1 MAATGNQTQFAPRLG
16 AGVQLGEYV
25 LGQPLWPLRIAD
37 AYRANGPKGAATVYV
52 IHAALSVEPTVRDQ
66 IIAGTRIAAALP
78 EHKHL
83 VRTLAA
89 GLTGDILWIATE
101 EVDGSLVRDM
111 LVKKRQ
117 AGTAGFG
124 ARGTGNLITG
134 VSQALGD
141 VQHGA
146 LASES
151 VVVSRN
157 GRVRIA
163 DLALGPGTI
172 AAMQAGLIPW
182 QSSIA
187 PEVQAGAALDA
198 NVDVYAVG
206 ALLYEALVG
215 SALER
220 GGPRPSDVVP
230 GTNTQIDEI
239 VARACHKDREKRFGR
254 VEVLGEVVAE
264 ALGKGGAM
272 QTVAVPTL
280 ERALTLE
287 QHVAKTASLA
297 GGLSPHASAA
307 GINVGSIAAAAG
319 AAAAGAA
326 AAGAAG
332 SGEMVAATS
341 GNVVVDRALAA
352 ALSDINEKWLISKG
366 RLDYGP
372 FSLADVVKQID
383 KGEIVA
389 GNIIMDKDTGARG
402 DIGAHPLLGPMVDA
416 ARARHDDQRRA
427 QAEVKVQSAEK
438 RRGAALYAFIALGV
452 IGAGIAVYFIVN
464 AVRGDDASK
473 KVAGVSKLEGAQLN
487 VTVSMPKTPPA
498 TKHRPGGGHRP
509 SGNTGGPGGQNA
521 SENLGL
527 DMSDD
532 SDETETLGMDKVYA
546 VYSTRGAQLGGCLQ
560 STGAASANIAI
571 MIDGPSGRVNF
582 VKVNGQASGP
592 LYNCISR
599 TMRAMAFPT
608 IHGPRTRAEFDINL

>member
-1 MAATGNQTQFAPRLG
+1 MAATGNQTQFAPRLSAG
-16 AGVQLGEYV
+16 AQLGEYV

-37 AYRANGPKGAATVYV
+37 AYRANGPKGASTVYV
-52 IHAALSVEPTVRDQ
+52 IHAALSVDPTVRDQ

-134 VSQALGD
+134 VSQALGE

-163 DLALGPGTI
+163 DLALARGTI
-172 AAMQAGLIPW
+172 AAMQAGLVPW
-182 QSSIA
+182 QSSVA
-187 PEVQAGAALDA
+187 PEIQVGAPLDA
-198 NVDVYAVG
+198 SGDVYSVG

-239 VARACHKDREKRFGR
+239 VARACHKDRDKRFGR

-280 ERALTLE
+280 ERAFTLE

-297 GGLSPHASAA
+297 EGLSPHAS
-307 GINVGSIAAAAG
+307 G
-319 AAAAGAA
+319 AALPIGAIASAASSAQMA
-326 AAGAAG
+326 
-332 SGEMVAATS
+332 EMQASTS

-352 ALSDINEKWLISKG
+352 ALSDTNEKWLISKG

-383 KGEIVA
+383 KGEVVA

-402 DIGAHPLLGPMVDA
+402 DVGAHPLLGPMVDA

-427 QAEVKVQSAEK
+427 HAEVKVQSAEK
-438 RRGAALYAFIALGV
+438 RRGAMLYAFIALGV
-452 IGAGIAVYFIVN
+452 IGAGVAVYLIVN
-464 AVRGDDASK
+464 AVRGDDAAK
-473 KVAGVSKLEGAQLN
+473 KVAGVSRLEGAQLN
-487 VTVSMPKTPPA
+487 VTVSMPKVPPA
-498 TKHRPGGGHRP
+498 TKHRPSGGHHTSGP
-509 SGNTGGPGGQNA
+509 SGPGGQNVA
-521 SENLGL
+521 ENYAL

-560 STGAASANIAI
+560 SSGARSANIAI

-582 VKVNGQASGP
+582 VKVNGQASGG
-592 LYNCISR
+592 LFNCISR
-599 TMRAMAFPT
+599 SMRAMQFPT

>member
-1 MAATGNQTQFAPRLG
+1 MTAAASGKQAQFAPRLS

-52 IHAALSVEPTVRDQ
+52 IHAQLSQDPNVRDQ
-66 IIAGTRIAAALP
+66 IIAGTRTAAALP

-111 LVKKRQ
+111 LMKKRT
-117 AGTAGFG
+117 AGTYGFG

-134 VSQALGD
+134 VGLALGEI
-141 VQHGA
+141 QHGA

-163 DLALGPGTI
+163 DLALGAGTI
-172 AAMQAGLIPW
+172 AAMRAGLVPW
-182 QSSIA
+182 SSSTA
-187 PEVQAGAALDA
+187 PELQTGAPIDGP
-198 NVDVYAVG
+198 VDVYAVG

-215 SALER
+215 SPLER

-230 GTNTQIDEI
+230 GTNMQIDEI

-254 VEVLGEVVAE
+254 VEVLGEVVSE

-272 QTVAVPTL
+272 QTTAVPTL

-297 GGLSPHASAA
+297 DGLSPHASAV
-307 GINVGSIAAAAG
+307 GIPVGALAAAS
-319 AAAAGAA
+319 
-326 AAGAAG
+326 G
-332 SGEMVAATS
+332 SMPASNS

-352 ALSDINEKWLISKG
+352 ALSDTAEKWLISKG

-372 FSLADVVKQID
+372 FSLAEVVKQID
-383 KGEIVA
+383 KGDIVA
-389 GNIIMDKDTGARG
+389 GNIIMDKDTGARSDVG
-402 DIGAHPLLGPMVDA
+402 SHPLLGPMVDA
-416 ARARHDDQRRA
+416 ARGRLDDQRRA
-427 QAEVKVQSAEK
+427 QADVKVQSSEK
-438 RRGAALYAFIALGV
+438 RRGALLYAIIALGV
-452 IGAGIAVYFIVN
+452 IGAGVGVYFIIN
-464 AVRGDDASK
+464 AVRGDEAAK
-473 KVAGVSKLEGAQLN
+473 KVAGVSKLEGAELK

-498 TKHRPGGGHRP
+498 KHHSTGGGGHHT
-509 SGNTGGPGGQNA
+509 TGGGGGGGAGGQNA
-521 SENLGL
+521 TENLGL

-546 VYSTRGAQLGGCLQ
+546 VYSTHGAQLGGCMQ
-560 STGAASANIAI
+560 STGASSANIAI
-571 MIDGPSGRVNF
+571 MINGPTGRVNF
-582 VKVNGQASGP
+582 VKVNGQASGN

-599 TMRAMAFPT
+599 TMRAMQFPT

>member
-1 MAATGNQTQFAPRLG
+1 MTAAASGKQAQFAPRLN

-52 IHAALSVEPTVRDQ
+52 IHAQLSQDPNVRDQ

-111 LVKKRQ
+111 LMKKRT

-134 VSQALGD
+134 VGLALGEI
-141 VQHGA
+141 QHGA

-163 DLALGPGTI
+163 DLALGAGTI
-172 AAMQAGLIPW
+172 AAMRAGLVAW
-182 QSSIA
+182 TSSTA
-187 PEVQAGAALDA
+187 PELQTGAPIDGP
-198 NVDVYAVG
+198 VDVYAVG

-215 SALER
+215 SPLER

-230 GTNTQIDEI
+230 GTNMQIDEI

-254 VEVLGEVVAE
+254 VEVLGEVVSE

-280 ERALTLE
+280 DRSLG
-287 QHVAKTASLA
+287 ASL
-297 GGLSPHASAA
+297 
-307 GINVGSIAAAAG
+307 
-319 AAAAGAA
+319 
-326 AAGAAG
+326 
-332 SGEMVAATS
+332 
-341 GNVVVDRALAA
+341 
-352 ALSDINEKWLISKG
+352 SDTAEKWLISKG

-372 FSLADVVKQID
+372 FSLAEVVKQIN
-383 KGEIVA
+383 KGDIVA
-389 GNIIMDKDTGARG
+389 GNIIMDKDTGARSDVG
-402 DIGAHPLLGPMVDA
+402 SHPLLGPMVDS
-416 ARARHDDQRRA
+416 ARARMDDQRRA
-427 QAEVKVQSAEK
+427 QAEVKVQSSEK
-438 RRGAALYAFIALGV
+438 RRGALLYAIIALGV
-452 IGAGIAVYFIVN
+452 IGAGVGVYFIIN
-464 AVRGDDASK
+464 AVRGDEATK
-473 KVAGVSKLEGAQLN
+473 KVAGVSKLEGAELK

-498 TKHRPGGGHRP
+498 KHHSTGGGGGHHTT
-509 SGNTGGPGGQNA
+509 GGGPGGQNA
-521 SENLGL
+521 NENLGL

-546 VYSTRGAQLGGCLQ
+546 VYSTHGAQLGGCMQ
-560 STGAASANIAI
+560 STGASSANIAI
-571 MIDGPSGRVNF
+571 MINGPTGRVNF
-582 VKVNGQASGP
+582 VKVNGQASGG

-599 TMRAMAFPT
+599 TMRAMQFPV